1 MAEVSPREQGI
12 PGAQLMGDL
21 VRGGARWE
29 VHLELAPDPEMQAV
43 RGRVHFVQGER
54 RRVSAWIF
62 LEGSEREA
70 RERFLDFSSIEL
82 WNLVESLG
90 GKT

>member
-1 MAEVSPREQGI
+1 MAETSPRDQGI

-29 VHLELAPDPEMQAV
+29 VHLEIAPDLEMRAV

-54 RRVSAWIF
+54 RRTSAWIF
-62 LEGSEREA
+62 LEGTEKDA
-70 RERFLDFSSIEL
+70 RERFLGFSSIEL

-90 GKT
+90 GKA

>member
-1 MAEVSPREQGI
+1 MAEPSPREPGI
-12 PGAQLMGDL
+12 PGSQLMGDL

-29 VHLELAPDPEMQAV
+29 VHLELAPDHELRAV

-54 RRVSAWIF
+54 LRTSAWIF
-62 LEGSEREA
+62 LEGSEKEA
-70 RERFLDFSSIEL
+70 RERFLGFSSIEL

-90 GKT
+90 GKA